1 MPKREAKHAVD
12 ESLLAG
18 TSLFPQLQL
27 VFSDP
32 VQERYEVARPLLLGE
47 PITAKERAQ
56 QTQKHPQTV
65 RRYVRRFENHGMGGL
80 FDDDTNIVPHCGSV
94 SEAVRS
100 EVLRLKVL
108 YPPLHLRE
116 IANIIYATLGARVDH
131 KTVGRILER
140 HPLAHQQRLPLPKF
154 HDYKEPYQARVEVVK
169 LYYRGWNIQS
179 ISGFLGVSRKHIYA
193 LLDRF
198 EQEQFAGLATR
209 PMGPRHHHRKL
220 YLPLLKKV
228 ADLQKEHPL
237 IGRFRLWDWLL
248 PDDKANVSE
257 RTVGKAMAFNR
268 FVYEELSREPAPKA
282 SKPHPFKARTW
293 HQYWFIDHRY
303 LEKIDGVQ
311 YYSLCI
317 LEGYSRAFLA
327 GVVLATQA
335 RGPVLKLLYE
345 AVLKWGA
352 PGSIVSDSG
361 GAFISN
367 DYEACCERLG
377 IRVEHIEAHQSWQ
390 NMIETHFNIQRL
402 IGDPQFAKCQ
412 TEEELHQAHS
422 WFLER
427 YNSSTHSAHQ
437 KRKDGRRTPEQVLA
451 WVRGEPMS
459 QRQVQRGFRELLWT
473 RTLDRAGYAL
483 VQNYYLYGERAANRQ
498 RVCLWLWDDTLR
510 IDCRDE
516 LLASYPC
523 TYDATSQ
530 ELRGVKEPT
539 LHPNRFAQEQ
549 PVLFVLGQEQWQR
562 VSHLT
567 RQKRRR
573 YGQSL
578 PHPQLPLWDK
588 K

>member
-1 MPKREAKHAVD
+1 MPRPRRERQVD
-12 ESLLAG
+12 ERFLAG
-18 TSLFPQLQL
+18 TDRFPQLEL
-27 VFSDP
+27 VFSDA
-32 VQERYEVARPLLLGE
+32 VQERYEVARPLLLGQ
-47 PITAKERAQ
+47 PITAKERAA
-56 QTQKHPQTV
+56 QTHKHPQTV
-65 RRYVRRFENHGMGGL
+65 RRYVRRFEGQGMLGL
-80 FDDDTNIVPHCGSV
+80 FDEEPEMVPRCGSV
-94 SEAVRS
+94 SEAVRL
-100 EVLRLKVL
+100 EVLRLKTL
-108 YPPLHLRE
+108 YGPLNLRE
-116 IANIIYATLGARVDH
+116 IAGIVYGTLGARIDH

-140 HPLAHQQRLPLPKF
+140 HPIAHQQRLPLPKF
-154 HDYKEPYQARVEVVK
+154 RDYKEPYEARVEVVK

-179 ISGFLGVSRKHIYA
+179 ISGFLGVSRKHVYT
-193 LLDRF
+193 LLARF
-198 EQEQFAGLATR
+198 EEEHFAGLVSRSKA
-209 PMGPRHHHRKL
+209 PHHSHRKL

-248 PDDKANVSE
+248 PDDKAQVSE
-257 RTVGKAMAFNR
+257 RTVGRAMAFNR
-268 FVYEELSREPAPKA
+268 FMHEELNREPAKA
-282 SKPHPFKARTW
+282 AKPHPFKARTW

-317 LEGYSRAFLA
+317 LEGYSRAFLS

-345 AVLKWGA
+345 TVLKWGA
-352 PGSIVSDSG
+352 PGAIVSDSG
-361 GAFISN
+361 GAFVSA

-377 IRVEHIEAHQSWQ
+377 IRVEHIEARQSWQ

-402 IGDPQFAKCQ
+402 IGDPQFARCSDEAGLAQ
-412 TEEELHQAHS
+412 THA
-422 WFLER
+422 WFIER

-437 KRKDGRRTPEQVLA
+437 KRKDGRRTPGEVLS

-498 RVCLWLWDDTLR
+498 RVCLWLWGDTLR

-516 LLASYPC
+516 VLASYPC
-523 TYDATSQ
+523 TYDPDQ
-530 ELRGVKEPT
+530 KELRGVKEPT
-539 LHPNRFAQEQ
+539 LHPNHFAQEQ
-549 PVLFVLGQEQWQR
+549 PVLFELGQEQWQR
-562 VSHLT
+562 VSRLH

-573 YGQSL
+573 FANRADQ
-578 PHPQLPLWDK
+578 PRLPLWAEK
-588 K
+588 

>member
-1 MPKREAKHAVD
+1 MPKRRAERQVD
-12 ESLLAG
+12 ESVLAG
-18 TSLFPQLQL
+18 TERFPQLQL
-27 VFSDP
+27 VFSDT
-32 VQERYEVARPLLLGE
+32 VQERYEVARPLLLGQ
-47 PITAKERAQ
+47 PVTAKERAA

-65 RRYVRRFENHGMGGL
+65 RRYVRRFEGQGMRGL
-80 FDDDTNIVPHCGSV
+80 FDEEPEMVPRCGSV
-94 SEAVRS
+94 SEAVRL
-100 EVLRLKVL
+100 EVLRLKTL
-108 YPPLHLRE
+108 YAPLNLRE
-116 IANIIYATLGARVDH
+116 IANIVYGTLGARIDH

-140 HPLAHQQRLPLPKF
+140 HPIARQQRLPLPKF
-154 HDYKEPYQARVEVVK
+154 RDYKEPYEARVEVVK

-179 ISGFLGVSRKHIYA
+179 ISGFLGVSRKHIYT
-193 LLDRF
+193 LLSRF
-198 EQEQFAGLATR
+198 EEEHFAGLVSRSKAPHYR
-209 PMGPRHHHRKL
+209 YRKL

-248 PDDKANVSE
+248 PDDKAGVSE
-257 RTVGKAMAFNR
+257 RTVGRAMAFNR
-268 FVYEELSREPAPKA
+268 FMYEELGRQIPREA
-282 SKPHPFKARTW
+282 KPHPFKARTW

-317 LEGYSRAFLA
+317 LEGYSRAFLS

-345 AVLKWGA
+345 TVLKWGA
-352 PGSIVSDSG
+352 PGAIVSDSG
-361 GAFISN
+361 GAFVSS

-377 IRVEHIEAHQSWQ
+377 IRVEHIEARQSWQ
-390 NMIETHFNIQRL
+390 NLIETHFNIQRL
-402 IGDPQFAKCQ
+402 MGDPQFARCSDEAQ
-412 TEEELHQAHS
+412 LTQAHA
-422 WFLER
+422 WFIER
-427 YNSSTHSAHQ
+427 YNSSTHSAHLH
-437 KRKDGRRTPEQVLA
+437 RKDGRRTPGEVLS

-523 TYDATSQ
+523 TYDPDQ
-530 ELRGVKEPT
+530 KELRAVKEPT
-539 LHPNRFAQEQ
+539 LHPNHFAQEQ
-549 PVLFVLGQEQWQR
+549 PVLFELGQEQWQR
-562 VSHLT
+562 VSRLN

-573 YGQSL
+573 FSQQS
-578 PHPQLPLWDK
+578 PQPQLPLWAEK
-588 K
+588 